1 MYRMMMVM
9 LKRKAKEML
18 DVISLCR
25 DVAELARE
33 VRELKEQMKFL
44 AEEYSCHGHLI
55 HGGDGV
61 ELLACTD
68 CPTNLVDFLSEL
80 EEEACAQNHI
90 TKH

>member
-1 MYRMMMVM
+1 MMIGI

-33 VRELKEQMKFL
+33 VSELKAKVTFL
-44 AEEYSCHGHLI
+44 AEEYSCHGHLV
-55 HGGDGV
+55 HDGDGI

-68 CPTNLVDFLSEL
+68 SPTNLVDFLSEL